1 MPSLSKN
8 KKAYFDYE
16 VLETFEAGIELLGS
30 EVKSI
35 KKGQANLKGS
45 FVSFKNNELFT
56 ENLHVSKYKYS
67 TQELNPLRKRRLLLK
82 SKEIEKIITELNSK
96 GIAVIPLELYTKGAL
111 IKIKIGICRGKKK
124 YDKREDLKKKAQQ
137 KEIKQALKR
146 FTYR

>member
-82 SKEIEKIITELNSK
+82 SKEIDKIIAELNSK
-96 GIAVIPLELYTKGAL
+96 GIAVIPLELYTKRAL

-146 FTYR
+146 FTHR

>member
-16 VLETFEAGIELLGS
+16 VLETFEAGIELFGS

-45 FVSFKNNELFT
+45 FVSFKTNEIFT
-56 ENLHVSKYKYS
+56 ENMHISKYKYS

-82 SKEIEKIITELNSK
+82 SKEIDKIIEQLSNK

-146 FTYR
+146 FTHR